1 MKTYILNRKTVVIT
15 GASGG
20 FGSELTK
27 LLVNEYGCRV
37 IGIGRSKEKMEELSL
52 SLGESRSRFKYSLF
66 DVSKRE
72 NWVKFAS
79 LLEEKGVIPDLLI
92 NNAGIMPP
100 FENFE
105 DEDGELAKRVI
116 DVNFMSVVY
125 GCEIMLPLLKRS
137 KQGGIVSVASS
148 AAFSPIVGAAVYS
161 ASKGAVKNFTLSL
174 AEELNGRIYVGCV
187 CPGFSKTGL
196 FRDNNYTEEDY
207 DFIDGM
213 GTDKNDIAEAVVNGV
228 KNCKKL
234 IVCGKDSRLMTA
246 MSSVAPVKSN
256 ALYSKVIKESKLNMF
271 KGLKK

>member
-256 ALYSKVIKESKLNMF
+256 ALYSKVMKESKLNMF